1 MIKGSFTFRLTVRF
15 ALLVTLTTAAVLTA
29 GGWLLKQEMVR
40 SIELLHEAEH
50 DELREMLGPDQN
62 LSAEEISARIRNDTE
77 SDAALYYTQIH
88 RADGEV
94 LFRSP
99 NLGEMMLPDLS
110 GRELHWNTLL
120 PGLGEVRVSEFH
132 DGPWHIQ
139 IATPLIP
146 LQRLMTDYVRVG
158 ALLVAM
164 VALVGVFM
172 GYGFSRATLRPVR
185 TIERTA
191 LRIRSDNLS
200 ERIPVP
206 EGRDELAALARLLNE
221 TFGRLEASFEQV
233 KRFTADA
240 SHELKTPLALIRL
253 NAERLKP
260 RLANDP
266 EAESL
271 VEDLLVEI
279 DRLHQI
285 IESLLFLSKTD
296 SGALV
301 LERRAIDV
309 ASWLADFAEDARVL
323 AEDRGVHFEFGPVPA
338 GTMIGEPNLLR
349 QVLLNLTANGISVT
363 PREGRIH
370 LLVTR
375 TSGNW
380 VLTVEDEGPGLPE
393 AQLARIFERFVR
405 FEQPGVERNG
415 GHGLGLAIC
424 KGIVSLHG
432 GSIRAEN
439 RADRPG
445 LRMIVTLPAE
455 HAAGA

>member
-158 ALLVAM
+158 ALLVAV